1 MSKILGSGEEHRAR
15 HKKTTKEYTTTVGDK
30 RIPICPVCGENVEI
44 KVRKNPAEVED
55 CFRCIKCVAVCP
67 KQTKEVITE
76 LLVICYTCGTVFESF
91 KAK

>member
-15 HKKTTKEYTTTVGDK
+15 HKKTIKEYTTTVGDK

-44 KVRKNPAEVED
+44 KVK
-55 CFRCIKCVAVCP
+55 
-67 KQTKEVITE
+67 KEVVNTSGMLFELNKELITE

>member
-15 HKKTTKEYTTTVGDK
+15 HKKTIKEYTTTVGDK

-44 KVRKNPAEVED
+44 KVK
-55 CFRCIKCVAVCP
+55 
-67 KQTKEVITE
+67 KEVVDTKGDAYKHNGREVVTE